1 MVLPLALL
9 LVTSSPLQPPAPQS
23 ATAHSPAPQHPVPQ
37 NPAPQSSRAKPLVA
51 PPAVS
56 LQAAPPAGGLFSANQ
71 LRQRCLSNVSADAS
85 YCFAYITGVHDT
97 VRAYEA
103 WLNQREFCVPRHVP
117 QGDLREAFIGYLRD
131 HASDVSGEAASVVV
145 VALKIRYPC
154 TTEGRAGP
162 TPATRTSKP

>member
-9 LVTSSPLQPPAPQS
+9 LATSSPLQTPAPP
-23 ATAHSPAPQHPVPQ
+23 TPV
-37 NPAPQSSRAKPLVA
+37 PQSSRAKPSVPA
-51 PPAVS
+51 P
-56 LQAAPPAGGLFSANQ
+56 QASFQVAPPAGGLFSANQ
-71 LRQRCLSNVSADAS
+71 LRQRCLSNVAADAS

-154 TTEGRAGP
+154 TTEGRAGL